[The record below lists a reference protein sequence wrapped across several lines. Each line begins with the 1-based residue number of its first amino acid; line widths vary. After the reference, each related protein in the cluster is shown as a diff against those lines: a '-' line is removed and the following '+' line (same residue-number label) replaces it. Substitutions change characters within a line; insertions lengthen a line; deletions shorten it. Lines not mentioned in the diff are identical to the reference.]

1 MKVRDVLVSYQILS
15 TGCVVKK
22 MSQYKRKWYL
32 SHRIFAVSNV
42 INMRHIRFY
51 DMATN
56 DVI

>member
-1 MKVRDVLVSYQILS
+1 MLESYQIVS
-15 TGCVVKK
+15 AGCVVEKI
-22 MSQYKRKWYL
+22 SQYKRKWYL